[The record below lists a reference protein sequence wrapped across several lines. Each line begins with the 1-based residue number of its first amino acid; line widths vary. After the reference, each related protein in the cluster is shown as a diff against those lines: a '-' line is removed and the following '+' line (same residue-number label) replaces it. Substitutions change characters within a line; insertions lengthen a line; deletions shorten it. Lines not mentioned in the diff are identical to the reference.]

1 MAVLATSVTS
11 KSEPGAIESAFRSV
25 ISLLGRIRRSPARA
39 QPRLHHLMTE
49 WATSPRIF
57 SFDAVC
63 TVSRILTGPAGA
75 SHLAVV
81 SLGSNWGVQPSPSQH
96 GSASPG
102 AVRASR
108 ERIEGGH
115 ADATGGARG
124 LIVEFRVKK
133 IHFIVVAAPWIPVVS
148 RST

>member
-1 MAVLATSVTS
+1 VINPARRSMVAH
-11 KSEPGAIESAFRSV
+11 RSV
-25 ISLLGRIRRSPARA
+25 RV
-39 QPRLHHLMTE
+39 H
-49 WATSPRIF
+49 
-57 SFDAVC
+57 
-63 TVSRILTGPAGA
+63 
-75 SHLAVV
+75 
-81 SLGSNWGVQPSPSQH
+81 
-96 GSASPG
+96 
-102 AVRASR
+102 ASR